1 MQQNLKENLPSNH
14 IYIHMNLVEAYI
26 CRSQEVI
33 QSAYWSQ
40 TQVTIHQIVAYFKRE
55 EKLCHQYFV
64 FISDEPRHD
73 AKFVFALLCSL
84 VAQLPKLI
92 LKLEYIHYWTDSP
105 TSHNKTIF
113 KIVSCHCKYL
123 KIPSPSWNYM
133 EAGHKKAPC
142 DTIGGTAKQKAD
154 LAVKNEKVIIQD
166 TQGFYQLAKTTQDTS
181 SIKFTFLLSEEYENP
196 ASFRSQACNDIETA
210 TGTMKVGCFPS

>member
-1 MQQNLKENLPSNH
+1 
-14 IYIHMNLVEAYI
+14 MNFVEAYI

-123 KIPSPSWNYM
+123 KIPSPSS
-133 EAGHKKAPC
+133 AGLYWLACKQTCNVGLTGPRRLLRTVWPPSDQLLWKQATKKLHV
-142 DTIGGTAKQKAD
+142 TR
-154 LAVKNEKVIIQD
+154 L
-166 TQGFYQLAKTTQDTS
+166 
-181 SIKFTFLLSEEYENP
+181 
-196 ASFRSQACNDIETA
+196 
-210 TGTMKVGCFPS
+210 VGLQNKKLIWL